1 MRVKE
6 TQCVKTE
13 LCKRERKR
21 GKGKGKSVLSDNE
34 ESCVQLAE
42 GKRVVERRRELERE
56 KEKKDKRE
64 HFT

>member
-6 TQCVKTE
+6 TQCVEKE

-42 GKRVVERRRELERE
+42 GKRVAERRRELERE
-56 KEKKDKRE
+56 KEKNKRG

>member
-1 MRVKE
+1 MSRRSSAKE
-6 TQCVKTE
+6 KEQ
-13 LCKRERKR
+13 
-21 GKGKGKSVLSDNE
+21 KGKVKKVSSDNE

-56 KEKKDKRE
+56 KEKKDKRG